1 VTYKIATSV
10 LRAGWV
16 AVKRG
21 LQERAAEAASKAPGA
36 GRAAA
41 EALGEAS
48 WKSNRARDS
57 FKNLHRRRDIA
68 DLYDPAA
75 KAVAGTAAGLYAAH
89 KALKW
94 NKARKEENKLAAVAS
109 DWEFNETNRRDVR
122 RQVHVDRA
130 ESKARV
136 DVAGR
141 RGRNRGALAGAA
153 IGSYLGA
160 RRAPAG
166 FRGRMAGIG
175 ALGGA
180 LVGAATGRLAG
191 RASKNIQ
198 LNREADQES
207 RKFKQPMQGS

>member
-1 VTYKIATSV
+1 MTYKIATSV
-10 LRAGWV
+10 FRAGWV
-16 AVKRG
+16 AAKRG
-21 LQERAAEAASKAPGA
+21 LQSRAADAAAKAPGA

-41 EALGEAS
+41 EAAGDAA
-48 WKSNRARDS
+48 WKAHRSLDAL
-57 FKNLHRRRDIA
+57 KKLHQRRDIA

-75 KAVAGTAAGLYAAH
+75 KAVAGTAAGLYLTH

-109 DWEFNETNRRDVR
+109 DWEFNEINRRDVR

-141 RGRNRGALAGAA
+141 RGRNRGAVAGAA
-153 IGSYLGA
+153 LGAYLGA
-160 RRAPAG
+160 RRAKPE
-166 FRGRMAGIG
+166 FRGRLAGIG

-180 LVGAATGRLAG
+180 LLGSGAG
-191 RASKNIQ
+191 RIASRISKKIQ
-198 LNREADQES
+198 LNTEADQNS